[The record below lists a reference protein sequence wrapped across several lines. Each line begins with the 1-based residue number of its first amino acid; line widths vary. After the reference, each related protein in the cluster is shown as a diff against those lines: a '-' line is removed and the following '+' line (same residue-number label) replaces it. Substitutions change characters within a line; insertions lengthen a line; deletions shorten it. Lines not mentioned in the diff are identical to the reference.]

1 MFVDKADYD
10 KLAQGGEIA
19 IPVAKM
25 KPGKPVDAVV
35 DGKFTVKLTNDL
47 TANELSIILAGG
59 LLNAVGGSDR

>member
-1 MFVDKADYD
+1 
-10 KLAQGGEIA
+10 
-19 IPVAKM
+19 M